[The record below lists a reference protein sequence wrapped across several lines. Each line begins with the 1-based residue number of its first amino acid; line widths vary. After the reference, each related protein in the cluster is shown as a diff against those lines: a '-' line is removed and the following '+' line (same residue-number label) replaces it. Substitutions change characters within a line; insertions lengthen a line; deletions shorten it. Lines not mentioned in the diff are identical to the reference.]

1 MVSRNSS
8 NISSIGPRTP
18 DFFHSPDV
26 AQPPPLDPSHR
37 EEALSLLEN
46 QEADPFTADPV
57 NADLLMPEATL
68 AALRAGTPAPAG
80 AVELGVLHEKGLR
93 AVEKLSSKDCVQLL
107 RRYIIGLGVMDCSVM
122 MSLKSIGRQEGEGD
136 SSAVQGDGAAG
147 VLQMADGRRVGY
159 CVSVVD
165 AGPKPPTKLS
175 GKAKHEDEIWDFVAG
190 LEEEGQLV

>member
-1 MVSRNSS
+1 M
-8 NISSIGPRTP
+8 
-18 DFFHSPDV
+18 PDV
-26 AQPPPLDPSHR
+26 ATIPLDPSHR

-46 QEADPFTADPV
+46 QEADPFTAEPV
-57 NADLLMPEATL
+57 DADLLVPEATL

-93 AVEKLSSKDCVQLL
+93 AVEKLSSTDCVQLL

-122 MSLKSIGRQEGEGD
+122 MSLKSIMRQEGEGD
-136 SSAVQGDGAAG
+136 SSAVQGDGTAG

-165 AGPKPPTKLS
+165 AGPKPPSKLS
-175 GKAKHEDEIWDFVAG
+175 GKAKHEDQIWDFVAG
-190 LEEEGQLV
+190 LEEAGQDV